1 MKHTAGWIWNYVIDF
16 AHHFAACAGKTLSA
30 ERVAKLAFAATVI
43 GVCAWLG
50 ALFGAPLAGLGFG
63 SILVSGLLSK
73 RIIDQ
78 LIKLLGGRE

>member
-1 MKHTAGWIWNYVIDF
+1 MKHSAGWIWNYIMDF
-16 AHHFAACAGKTLSA
+16 AHHFAACAGKALSA
-30 ERVAKLAFAATVI
+30 KRVAELVFAATVI
-43 GVCAWLG
+43 GVCTWLG

-73 RIIDQ
+73 QIINQ